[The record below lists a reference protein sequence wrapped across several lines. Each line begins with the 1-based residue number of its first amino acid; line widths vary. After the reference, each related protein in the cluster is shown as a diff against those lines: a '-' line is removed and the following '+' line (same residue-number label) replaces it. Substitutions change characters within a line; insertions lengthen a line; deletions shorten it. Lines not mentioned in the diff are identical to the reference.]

1 MQVQNDLIM
10 DGSLLAVHLAA
21 GRQLLDFIGGLCK
34 VGVTLEL
41 PVDDGSS
48 VTLINIVVGCGKL
61 DVA

>member
-1 MQVQNDLIM
+1 M
-10 DGSLLAVHLAA
+10 DGSFLAVHLAA

-48 VTLINIVVGCGKL
+48 VTLINIVVG
-61 DVA
+61 